1 MTIWLIA
8 THRAHLS
15 EARRPR
21 RNMKSKGGPGR
32 RRTQRHTKATNGTRS
47 RRQTRAQRHPPG
59 KAPPGADPRKPN
71 TQQPDC
77 RSQPGLTDG
86 WSYCAP
92 FLAACFFLALCK
104 EATAGFGGIR
114 KPPFCTCHSP
124 HQHNLPIPNSADA
137 RRLLED
143 HQNTKYPLYCLV
155 KKKSVPDR
163 SLATVFYEA
172 HMSQTNNGG
181 CGRGGLLLV
190 ILPAEPRTLFT
201 ATDHNFRAFRI
212 APVGALP

>member
-1 MTIWLIA
+1 MTSVFQD
-8 THRAHLS
+8 RNY
-15 EARRPR
+15 RRPPCQ
-21 RNMKSKGGPGR
+21 NGPFFLKKVRSDMAPADISGPE
-32 RRTQRHTKATNGTRS
+32 TQRSFRLPVA
-47 RRQTRAQRHPPG
+47 AVPG
-59 KAPPGADPRKPN
+59 IGIDEPAADSISDLQIQSGNRIRCPISDLKI
-71 TQQPDC
+71 QI
-77 RSQPGLTDG
+77 
-86 WSYCAP
+86 
-92 FLAACFFLALCK
+92 
-104 EATAGFGGIR
+104 GGIR

-137 RRLLED
+137 RRLLEN
-143 HQNTKYPLYCLV
+143 HQNTKYPLYCLG

-163 SLATVFYEA
+163 SLATVFDEA

-190 ILPAEPRTLFT
+190 ILPVEPRTLFT